1 MKNVFT
7 LREVDAFA
15 AMMRYGTVTRA
26 AEALDVSQPAVS
38 KQLADF
44 QRKAGFLVFRRQK
57 QRLVPTQEAQMLFS
71 EVERSFISIQEIT
84 RTAREIRDVRAGRL
98 RIGALP
104 GVGLGLLPKIITSF
118 RQEHPNVAITLNV
131 RASQTVIE
139 WAGRNQ
145 IDIGVAVTSP
155 IDNPEIVRRRLPAV
169 PAVCVVPKGHPLASQ
184 KSVEIRDL
192 EGQEFVS
199 LGPSDPLRLQ
209 LDRLCVER
217 SVRRQMAIDC
227 HIASAAMAF
236 VANGAGIA
244 VIDAVSATYG
254 TWPNVVVC
262 PFRPTLSIELSTYRQ
277 RGVPAS
283 RITTSFMDHLV
294 RQFGRAV
301 ATLQSADR

>member
-7 LREVDAFA
+7 LREVEAFA

-38 KQLADF
+38 RQLADF

-84 RTAREIRDVRAGRL
+84 CTAREIRDVRAGRL

-104 GVGLGLLPKIITSF
+104 GVGLGLLPRIITSF
-118 RQEHPNVAITLNV
+118 RQQHPNVAITLNV

-155 IDNPEIVRRRLPAV
+155 IDNPEVVRRRLPPI
-169 PAVCVVPKGHPLASQ
+169 PAVCAVPKGHVLADR
-184 KSVEIRDL
+184 KFVDVRDL
-192 EGQEFVS
+192 EGQEFIS

-209 LDRLCVER
+209 LDRVCAER
-217 SVRRQMAIDC
+217 SIRRQMSIDC

-244 VIDAVSATYG
+244 VIDAVSAAHGSWT
-254 TWPNVVVC
+254 NVAVR
-262 PFRPTLSIELSTYRQ
+262 PFRPTITVELSTYRQ
-277 RGVPAS
+277 RGVQAS
-283 RITTSFMDHLV
+283 RITTTFMDHLV
-294 RQFGRAV
+294 REFGRAV
-301 ATLQSADR
+301 KVLQSPDR